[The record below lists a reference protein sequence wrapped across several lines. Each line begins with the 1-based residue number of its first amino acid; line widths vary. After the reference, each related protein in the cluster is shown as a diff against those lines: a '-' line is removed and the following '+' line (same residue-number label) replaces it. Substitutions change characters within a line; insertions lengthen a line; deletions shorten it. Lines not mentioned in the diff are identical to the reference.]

1 MIFIR
6 VNFAQIMIDNPT
18 LNYYEDNSINLSL
31 RYEQADVNEIQKLLL
46 QTFEKNSNILEI
58 GCGSGRDASFMVK
71 NSFDVIAIDGS
82 KNMIEEVKK
91 IHPELSAKLF
101 HKTLPIELEFNQK
114 FDGIYSIAT
123 LMHLSENDLKTTLLK
138 INELLNQN
146 GKFLMSVSLF
156 RDDIDENGV
165 DDKGRFFLVLSFK
178 EWIKLFK
185 NIGFKILDTKI
196 NSDGLGRGGIEWLTL
211 IAQK

>member
-1 MIFIR
+1 
-6 VNFAQIMIDNPT
+6 MIDNPT

-82 KNMIEEVKK
+82 KNMIEEAKK
-91 IHPELSAKLF
+91 IHPELSEKLL
-101 HKTLPIELEFNQK
+101 HKTLANDLDFDK
-114 FDGIYSIAT
+114 TFDGIYSIAT
-123 LMHLSENDLKTTLLK
+123 LMHLSKNDLDKTISK
-138 INELLNQN
+138 IYNLSKQN
-146 GKFLMSVSLF
+146 GKILMSVSLF
-156 RDDIDENGV
+156 RDDIDENGF
-165 DDKGRFFLVLSFK
+165 DDKGRFFLVLSF
-178 EWIKLFK
+178 ENWINLLE
-185 NIGFKILDTKI
+185 NVGFKILHIKT

-211 IAQK
+211 VAQK